1 MSAFAVFWLT
11 GCTKREGVQR
21 HLLVGDRHT
30 PGRPTSMKALRTF
43 LILSRNA
50 ALRTMHQGDLP
61 LRRKHRQ
68 HWVGDRGLTGGG
80 LRSER

>member
-1 MSAFAVFWLT
+1 MDAASGLT

-43 LILSRNA
+43 EIPRRNS
-50 ALRTMHQGDLP
+50 ALPNGASGRSAYPPRAQGESGGG
-61 LRRKHRQ
+61 RQ
-68 HWVGDRGLTGGG
+68 HWVAIVG
-80 LRSER
+80 